1 MMDKPLYRVAAAG
14 LDPRDAR
21 LIEIV
26 FRHSQYNRYA
36 FQYVPVDSFDAVD
49 ILIVNTV
56 EAEGLRALA
65 RMRTLGTEVPVV
77 AAVPR
82 GAPSSARHAIS
93 IDRLT
98 LQLLPILN
106 RVVELELE
114 DPDTR
119 PMSVEE
125 ANPPPRAVAATSP
138 VRAVAA
144 AARPAP
150 ASNPARPPTATPV
163 AASSLTGPLRAPMAP
178 PHAVGAVAAPVA
190 PRPPAPPPSTP
201 PRAPSASGRAP
212 IPPATPA
219 PARTASPGKPPTP
232 VQGRTAYLPSPP
244 GEVPRRRP
252 EVPMATPVPQSPR
265 RPAAADQ
272 AHTTAREGPARE
284 GPLGQPP
291 ANLPVGGARVQVLV
305 VDDSP
310 TVRRQLTL
318 AFDRMGVACDA
329 VPSAVAGLE
338 RMAAIRYDLVL
349 VDVVMPEVD
358 GYQLTREIRRRHRG
372 IPVIILTSRSSP
384 FDLARGALSGCASY
398 LVKPVTLRKLE
409 ASVIKVLRKTLAID
423 DLSGLLRPISLYA
436 PASSRPSEPEGSE
449 GPGGQ

>member
-36 FQYVPVDSFDAVD
+36 FQFVPVDSFDAVD

-65 RMRTLGTEVPVV
+65 RMRSLGTEVPVV

-106 RVVELELE
+106 RVVELELA

-119 PMSVEE
+119 PMLVE
-125 ANPPPRAVAATSP
+125 PPGPRPVAGAAP
-138 VRAVAA
+138 VRAPMFAASMADGQGAESAPAQVGGTVAAPAATRPSAPVGARAPAANPLPPARAMRPAGGFGAAATAPASTQGPAGQAAPTPSTPAPPFSSRLPHRVGRFAAPADDLPRRRSETARTAPEPAPAAPARHAA
-144 AARPAP
+144 AA
-150 ASNPARPPTATPV
+150 
-163 AASSLTGPLRAPMAP
+163 
-178 PHAVGAVAAPVA
+178 
-190 PRPPAPPPSTP
+190 
-201 PRAPSASGRAP
+201 
-212 IPPATPA
+212 
-219 PARTASPGKPPTP
+219 
-232 VQGRTAYLPSPP
+232 
-244 GEVPRRRP
+244 
-252 EVPMATPVPQSPR
+252 
-265 RPAAADQ
+265 
-272 AHTTAREGPARE
+272 GPARDAPVRQATA
-284 GPLGQPP
+284 GLPP
-291 ANLPVGGARVQVLV
+291 ADLPAPGARIQVLV

-318 AFDRMGVACDA
+318 AFERMGAACDA

-349 VDVVMPEVD
+349 VDVVMPEID

-384 FDLARGALSGCASY
+384 FDLARGALAGCSSY

-409 ASVIKVLRKTLAID
+409 AAVIKVLRKTLAID

-436 PASSRPSEPEGSE
+436 PASSRPSEPEGSR
-449 GPGGQ
+449 GPAGRQ